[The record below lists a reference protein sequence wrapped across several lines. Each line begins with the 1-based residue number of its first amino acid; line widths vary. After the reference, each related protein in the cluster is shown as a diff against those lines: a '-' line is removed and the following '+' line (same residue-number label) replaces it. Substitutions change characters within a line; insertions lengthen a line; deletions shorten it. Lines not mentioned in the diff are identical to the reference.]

1 MLIIIKS
8 SPDTPEGKRGI
19 KLATDMPANVA
30 LIQNAV
36 YFAQGNGDNSFNG
49 IIYVLED
56 DIRLRGLRDEELR
69 KDMKKLDYDGLVELM
84 IEEDKVIGIF

>member
-8 SPDTPEGKRGI
+8 SSDTPECKRGI
-19 KLATDMPANVA
+19 KLAADMAANVL

-36 YFAQGNGDNSFNG
+36 YFAQGDRQNFSNG
-49 IIYVLED
+49 IIYALED

-69 KDMKKLDYDGLVELM
+69 KDLKKLNYETLVELM

>member
-8 SPDTPEGKRGI
+8 FPDTPEGKRGI
-19 KLATDMPANVA
+19 KLAIDMAANVV

-36 YFAQGNGDNSFNG
+36 YFAQGDRHDSFNG
-49 IIYVLED
+49 IIYALED

-84 IEEDKVIGIF
+84 IEEDKLIGIF

>member
-19 KLATDMPANVA
+19 KLATDMAANVV

-36 YFAQGNGDNSFNG
+36 YFAQVDRHDSFIG
-49 IIYVLED
+49 IIYALED
-56 DIRLRGLRDEELR
+56 DIKLRGLRDEELR

-84 IEEDKVIGIF
+84 SEQDKVIGIF

>member
-1 MLIIIKS
+1 MLVIIKS
-8 SPDTPEGKRGI
+8 SPDTSEGKRGI
-19 KLATDMPANVA
+19 KLAMDMSANIV

-36 YFAQGNGDNSFNG
+36 YFAQKDSLDGFSG
-49 IIYVLED
+49 IIYALED

-84 IEEDKVIGIF
+84 IEEDKLIGIF